1 MKLVK
6 QTKLVFHEGRSDKVY
21 EIDLCE
27 VGTNQFVVNF
37 RYGKLGGP
45 LKDGSKTVAP
55 VKRDEADRVFD
66 KLVRSKVDSGYVDAS
81 TARPAAAAPVP
92 TARAAAPPPA
102 PGTVPVSRDARA
114 QKVLERLAQTGSDR
128 RWFRGSTSAPT
139 WPLERAIWRA
149 GELGIKEA
157 EPLLIAL
164 INTATSTDVEGG
176 GKGMRDYCIAW
187 ALGRCGGEA
196 SVRALGALY
205 GDRRTLGH
213 VKRIAAESLLLL
225 SDAASND
232 EFKAHHIDA
241 LPAPLK
247 TAARSGKPE
256 TFATALDAF
265 PLHQHADVLHE
276 LYLIDTPTT
285 RPAFLDAISK
295 SPLDRKSVV

>member
-6 QTKLVFHEGRSDKVY
+6 QTKLVFAEGRSDKVY
-21 EIDLCE
+21 EVDLCE

-66 KLVRSKVDSGYVDAS
+66 KLVRSKIDSGYVDAS
-81 TARPAAAAPVP
+81 TARPAAASAP
-92 TARAAAPPPA
+92 TSAARAAAPPPA

-114 QKVLERLAQTGSDR
+114 QRILERLAATGTDR
-128 RWFRGSTSAPT
+128 RWFRGATAAPT

-157 EPLLIAL
+157 EPQLIAL
-164 INTATSTDVEGG
+164 INTATSSDVEGG

-187 ALGRCGGEA
+187 ALGRCGSEA

-205 GDRRTLGH
+205 GDRRSPEH

-232 EFKAHHIDA
+232 EFKAHHTDQ

-247 TAARSGKPE
+247 AA
-256 TFATALDAF
+256 
-265 PLHQHADVLHE
+265 
-276 LYLIDTPTT
+276 
-285 RPAFLDAISK
+285 
-295 SPLDRKSVV
+295 